1 MKKILSLVLM
11 GLMFSLVACQREE
24 MSIGG
29 EEVLKTI
36 SVSIPQGEV
45 LTRAAGDGAQ
55 IDRCI
60 MEIYHHDDLYYR
72 CSVAVE
78 DSKAEFSNIRLVTS
92 QSYDFLFWAD
102 NSAAELADEYYNTNT
117 ADGLK
122 NITYVTGKYIGNN
135 DELDAFCAAETKTVT
150 SEFAFNVELKR
161 PFAQLNVETMDIASV
176 ANNHTELLPK
186 MVTVKFASVPTAFNV
201 MTGEAT
207 AKAELTY
214 TAKITKDAQGA
225 YLAGAKG
232 GALLTVDYLFT
243 SKAAE
248 QELIDFTADFKED
261 ETTVITSNDKFTNI
275 PVRRNYKTN
284 VYGNLLTASGSIN
297 VTLDPVFDGM
307 INIKPGDDVE
317 NSEVYSVRGGDN
329 LYKTLGE
336 ALAAGESD
344 ILLGAGE
351 YSLNTA
357 NAAIV
362 AENVT
367 ITGADKEKVKVSIT
381 GQIRAVDGETSL
393 TLKNLTTEVPTGLG
407 YGEATFG
414 FMHYL
419 KNFTMENCKSNG
431 RIRLNVHNALIDN
444 CEFNV
449 DTQSGFDGYAIFQ
462 YGANGS
468 TVTVKNSTFNTKGK
482 AIVLYNESTQVLNL
496 DVENCTFVSSEPTTD
511 KAAIQM
517 HTEYGIT
524 GTVNIKNSTATGF
537 LNVNRGL
544 WNEINNQTGAK
555 TNNFVVSVTLA
566 DGVVQKRNVYE
577 ISNANGMMWFA
588 NEVNTNGE
596 TFSGETLRMTADID
610 LAGAAW
616 EPIGQTG
623 ATQFLGTFDGQNK
636 TIKNLKVKNE
646 SVDKNCASGL
656 FGWIE
661 RHGNDADYLMAVKN
675 LNVEGAKVEGHHNV
689 AVIAG
694 YLIGTVENCNVT
706 DAEVVCTHANDN
718 ACGDKA
724 GVIAGI
730 AAEANALIKG
740 CTAKNSTV
748 TAGRDAGQIVGACI
762 VGKVENC
769 SATNVVVSAIG
780 DCTGA
785 NINNELIGRTE

>member
-1 MKKILSLVLM
+1 
-11 GLMFSLVACQREE
+11 

-60 MEIYHHDDLYYR
+60 MEIYHHDVLYYKG
-72 CSVAVE
+72 VVGVTN
-78 DSKAEFSNIRLVTS
+78 SKAEFANIRLVTS

-102 NSAAELADEYYNTNT
+102 NSGAERADEYYNT

-122 NITYVTGKYIGNN
+122 KITYVTGKYIGNN

-161 PFAQLNVETMDIASV
+161 PFAQLNVETTDITTDITTEM
-176 ANNHTELLPK
+176 ANNHPELLPQ
-186 MVTVKFASVPTAFNV
+186 MVTVKFASVPTVFNV

-207 AKAELTY
+207 ANAELTY
-214 TAKITKDAQGA
+214 TANITKDAQGA

-248 QELIDFTADFKED
+248 QDLINFTADFKKD
-261 ETTVITSNDKFTNI
+261 ETIVITSNDKFTNI
-275 PVRRNYKTN
+275 PVQRNYKTN

-307 INIKPGDDVE
+307 INIKPGDDDE
-317 NSEVYSVRGGDN
+317 EDDDSEVYSVRGGDK

-351 YSLNTA
+351 YSLNTDK
-357 NAAIV
+357 AAIV
-362 AENVT
+362 ADNVT
-367 ITGADKEKVKVSIT
+367 ITGADKENVKVSII
-381 GQIRAVDGETSL
+381 GQIRAKDGETSL
-393 TLKNLTTEVPTGLG
+393 TLKNLTTEVPTGLA
-407 YGEATFG
+407 YNEFNFG

-462 YGANGS
+462 YGASGS

-482 AIVLYNESTQVLNL
+482 GIVLYNEGVVEMNL
-496 DVENCTFVSSEPTTD
+496 IVENCTFVSSEPTTD

-555 TNNFVVSVTLA
+555 TNNFVVNVTLA

-588 NEVNTNGE
+588 NEVNVNGK
-596 TFSGETLRMTADID
+596 TFSGETLKMTADID

-646 SVDKNCASGL
+646 SVYKNCASGL

-675 LNVEGAKVEGHHNV
+675 LNVDGAKIEGHHNV

-694 YLIGTVENCNVT
+694 YLIGTVENCHVT
-706 DAEVVCTHANDN
+706 DAEVVCTHANDD

-730 AAEANALIKG
+730 AAGANALIKG

-762 VGKVENC
+762 VGKVESC

-780 DCTGA
+780 ECTGA
-785 NINNELIGRTE
+785 NINNELIGRTK